1 MEQYMIHQIKINPFG
16 FIEIKHPY
24 SAQDK
29 TSLEAAANSS
39 YVVVILVIVFRRRDN
54 VCIMSRNRDR
64 WQLENG
70 HGVIMTFIPLKA

>member
-1 MEQYMIHQIKINPFG
+1 MEQYMIHQINQPFG

-39 YVVVILVIVFRRRDN
+39 YVVVILVIVFR
-54 VCIMSRNRDR
+54 
-64 WQLENG
+64 
-70 HGVIMTFIPLKA
+70 